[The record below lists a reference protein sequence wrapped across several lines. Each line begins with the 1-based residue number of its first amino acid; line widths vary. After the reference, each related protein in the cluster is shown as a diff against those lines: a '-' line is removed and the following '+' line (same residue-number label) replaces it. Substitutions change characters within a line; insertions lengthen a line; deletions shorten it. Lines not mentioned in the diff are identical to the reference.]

1 MNFVPIRATANMV
14 VCQGEK
20 VVTSGEG
27 NAAQYYYA
35 SQDDVDEF
43 IAQDLT
49 FGQLLD
55 DSLLSREN
63 IGKIRFGSTEPVTL
77 ELRVDVGTIGRNSEL
92 FISPEPN
99 IIPWNE

>member
-1 MNFVPIRATANMV
+1 MV

-27 NAAQYYYA
+27 DSALYYYA
-35 SQDDVDEF
+35 NQDDVDRY

-55 DSLLSREN
+55 MGALAREN
-63 IGKIRFGSTEPVTL
+63 IGKIRFGQNEPVTPK
-77 ELRVDVGTIGRNSEL
+77 LRVDVGTIARNSEL

>member
-1 MNFVPIRATANMV
+1 MNFVPIRATSNMV

-27 NAAQYYYA
+27 DAAQYYYA
-35 SQDDVDEF
+35 NQDDVDEF

-55 DSLLSREN
+55 DNLLGLEN
-63 IGKIRFGSTEPVTL
+63 ISRIRFGQTEPVTP
-77 ELRVDVGTIGRNSEL
+77 ELRVDVGTIARNSEL